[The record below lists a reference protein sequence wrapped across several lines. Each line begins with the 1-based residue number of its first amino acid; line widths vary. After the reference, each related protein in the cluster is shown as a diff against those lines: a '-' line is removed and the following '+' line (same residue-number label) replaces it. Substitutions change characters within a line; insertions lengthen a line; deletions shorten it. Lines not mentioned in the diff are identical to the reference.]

1 MNKLSLKN
9 IKADLEE
16 LQASK
21 AQAEIIINNVRQY
34 NQLVEAFKSG
44 DNVNQYLM
52 YQLNIAINN
61 QLQLLKKAQER
72 ARAIELK
79 EAEAKRK
86 AEQQAE
92 AEKEAE
98 PLDKILQMIKATK
111 NGNK

>member
-1 MNKLSLKN
+1 MKKLSIKA
-9 IKADLEE
+9 IKADLIE

-21 AQAEIIINNVRQY
+21 AQSEIILNNVQQY
-34 NQLVEAFKSG
+34 NQLVVK
-44 DNVNQYLM
+44 YLKGEDTNNYLL

-86 AEQQAE
+86 ADIYKQEE
-92 AEKEAE
+92 LRE
-98 PLDKILQMIKATK
+98 PIDDFLEMIKQTK
-111 NGNK
+111 QGN